1 MIPQVVL
8 KCNCYGKLSLLM
20 EWFFFAC
27 LYVCKYGIVICDQEM
42 NSFLPDFCI
51 TTMNCKDLLQHYT
64 KQGPIPLMIPC
75 EGAIRSNWL
84 IHLIHTSHWRII
96 APSHSRPW
104 NIYIIFCLFRPSSD
118 IRKRLDVLTIGSYC
132 HCTIVIL
139 DYHFCTTILLLITLM
154 IPLWLFLEFAFSR

>member
-1 MIPQVVL
+1 MQLNVTLGAFMFRCFPIECTSWLLLIRTDKWFNPSNLMIPQVVL

-64 KQGPIPLMIPC
+64 KTRANTTYDSLWRGDKKQLIDPFDPYLPLKNY
-75 EGAIRSNWL
+75 S
-84 IHLIHTSHWRII
+84 TQS
-96 APSHSRPW
+96 
-104 NIYIIFCLFRPSSD
+104 
-118 IRKRLDVLTIGSYC
+118 
-132 HCTIVIL
+132 
-139 DYHFCTTILLLITLM
+139 
-154 IPLWLFLEFAFSR
+154 